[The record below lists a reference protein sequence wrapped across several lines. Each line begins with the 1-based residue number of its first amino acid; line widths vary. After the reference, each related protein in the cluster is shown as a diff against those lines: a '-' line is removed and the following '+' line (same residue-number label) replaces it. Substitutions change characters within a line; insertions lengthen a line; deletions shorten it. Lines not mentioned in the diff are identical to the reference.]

1 MGGFALYDGDE
12 FQSYLWNDSNGD
24 VNSDM
29 VEIIHGYHQK
39 SRANNIELDVQVNT
53 QIEELKRK
61 EEDAD
66 PMPETDK
73 TRLITGPKPE
83 DRAESEKSNTQRSST
98 LMLEYLLQNGN
109 IRTTEDEIMGNLS
122 HSDSITKVIAV
133 IQTAWFLLQVG
144 ARAVEGLAITE
155 LEIIT
160 VGFAVLNFGTYF
172 LWWNKP
178 LRVRHPERVYWRQ
191 QAPVSVDTT
200 RKVEHTK
207 IRDRVW
213 ANVVRFW
220 TSIWDEIEK
229 VGKSMVALFNFL
241 RLDVVGDQLNQ
252 ESILKIDWIAL
263 LHLVGLPF
271 LVVLHLIMA
280 SIFIIIDTNDDY
292 MAYVVNSSRLKKGSA
307 TLYILVY
314 GLTTLFGA
322 IHCIPW
328 NFQFPTHKE
337 QLLWRI
343 SAGGLVVL
351 PVGLTVVIVIIVMIA
366 AFVECCGRDSDE
378 FMETSLLIFDVLLL
392 PIAYFVARVVLM
404 VLALMEL
411 RNLPPSAYQTV
422 EWTTFIP
429 HIG

>member
-12 FQSYLWNDSNGD
+12 FQSYLWNDSNDD

-29 VEIIHGYHQK
+29 VEIIRGYHQK

-66 PMPETDK
+66 PMPETDE
-73 TRLITGPKPE
+73 TCLITGPKPE

-109 IRTTEDEIMGNLS
+109 IRTTEDEIMDNLS
-122 HSDSITKVIAV
+122 HSDSITKIIAV

-178 LRVRHPERVYWRQ
+178 LRVRHPVRVYWRQ
-191 QAPVSVDTT
+191 Q
-200 RKVEHTK
+200 
-207 IRDRVW
+207 
-213 ANVVRFW
+213 
-220 TSIWDEIEK
+220 EIEAK
-229 VGKSMVALFNFL
+229 GDGKSSTEGWMAKAQEFVVGVWDSVREASVEFGRSMVVVFNFL
-241 RLDVVGDQLNQ
+241 KNPFEGDPQLNDN
-252 ESILKIDWIAL
+252 SLPDINWITL
-263 LHLVGLPF
+263 LQLIGLPF
-271 LVVLHLIMA
+271 LVVLRLIMA
-280 SIFIIIDTNDDY
+280 SIGIIADDNDKY
-292 MAYVVNSSRLKKGSA
+292 MAFVINSSRLKKESF

-328 NFQFPTHKE
+328 NFQFATHME

-351 PVGLTVVIVIIVMIA
+351 PIGLAVIFIILLPIEALVDWCGGNGQMSFGVLVA
-366 AFVECCGRDSDE
+366 AFD
-378 FMETSLLIFDVLLL
+378 IFLL
-392 PIAYFVARVVLM
+392 PIAYFVARVILI
-404 VLALMEL
+404 VLAIMEL
-411 RNLPPSAYQTV
+411 RNLPQSAYQTV
-422 EWTTFIP
+422 QWTTFIP